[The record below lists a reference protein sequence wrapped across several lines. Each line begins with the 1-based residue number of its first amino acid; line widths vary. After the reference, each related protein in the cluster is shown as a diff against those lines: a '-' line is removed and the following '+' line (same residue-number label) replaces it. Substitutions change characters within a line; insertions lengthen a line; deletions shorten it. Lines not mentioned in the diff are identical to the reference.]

1 MSGVAA
7 VVGPGFAL
15 PAAGPGLATLV
26 DAAVALGAGPVDL
39 ATAAVAQS
47 GSLTERALTN
57 AVRVLAF
64 AVLAAGVAAAVAL
77 LYRWYVRERVPG
89 ELPALFG
96 LSAVAVVLNTNQALG
111 EVIAP
116 DGSGDPLDQAGVLF
130 HVVTFLVA
138 LAATRAGADA
148 GDRVGSDVAVATG
161 ERAVE
166 TEVSRVVQAVGRVIS
181 VELPEEVDDI
191 VGYDPVPAETKEKL
205 AGKTFVFPRRLTVE
219 ELRDRLVTR
228 LKADYAVGHVDVE
241 LADDGTVEYLA
252 VGSRAAGIGPT
263 LPPETA
269 AVAVKADPAFAASA
283 GDLVQV
289 WRTDPFERV
298 VTAELRGTVD
308 DVATLAIDAADTRK
322 LDAEAGYK
330 LVTLPVETRPDREFA
345 SVLRAADET
354 MAAVTVA
361 AGSDLAGQ
369 PVGALDVT
377 VVAVRPESGPVEP
390 LPGRDRAL
398 AAGDAVYVVAAPEAI
413 RKVEAAARPRDGPA
427 PAGPAATGAALSPDE
442 QVDPGRTVGEASTGD
457 GPDGAGTPSEAA
469 PAGSDAGAD
478 GETPPA
484 ESAADPLADADAP
497 GIEALEADERDGQ
510 SNGDPSGEETGAVD
524 ETTAVDDAGS
534 EDAGPGPDDGPDEPP
549 AEPTREDLADL
560 PGTDVDEL
568 TGADEAVGD
577 VPDSSADDAD
587 SDDERDAPGDEDG
600 TGDADEAVGD
610 DWEPL
615 AEPSPDEPPDDATG
629 SDDGEGV
636 TGPDGD
642 GEPDG
647 DDGEDSGGS
656 DDSDW
661 TVALDQRRE
670 DDE

>member
-1 MSGVAA
+1 MSGLAA
-7 VVGPGFAL
+7 VVGLGSAPAVGAAL
-15 PAAGPGLATLV
+15 AALV
-26 DAAVALGAGPVDL
+26 DGALAPDAGAAADLAAAAVG
-39 ATAAVAQS
+39 QS
-47 GSLTERALTN
+47 GSLTDRALTN
-57 AVRVLAF
+57 AVQVVAY

-130 HVVTFLVA
+130 HVVAFLVA

-148 GDRVGSDVAVATG
+148 GDRIGSDVAVATG

-166 TEVSRVVQAVGRVIS
+166 TEVSRVVQAVGRVIT

-191 VGYDPVPAETKEKL
+191 VGYDPVPAETKENL
-205 AGKTFVFPRRLTVE
+205 AGRTFVFPRRLTVG

-228 LKADYAVGHVDVE
+228 LKADYAVGHVDLE
-241 LADDGTVEYLA
+241 LADDGSVEYLA

-269 AVAVKADPAFAASA
+269 AVAVKADPALAASA

-298 VTAELRGTVD
+298 LTAELRGTVD

-322 LDAEAGYK
+322 LDAEGEYK

-390 LPGRDRAL
+390 LPGRDRTL
-398 AAGDAVYVVAAPEAI
+398 AAGDAVYLVAAPEAI
-413 RKVEAAARPRDGPA
+413 RKVEAAAGPRDGAA
-427 PAGPAATGAALSPDE
+427 PEGPAATGPALSPDE
-442 QVDPGRTVGEASTGD
+442 QVDAGRTVGAASTDD
-457 GPDGAGTPSEAA
+457 GTDDTGTPPEAA
-469 PAGSDAGAD
+469 PSESDTGAD

-484 ESAADPLADADAP
+484 GSAADPLADADAP
-497 GIEALEADERDGQ
+497 GIETLETDEPDGQ
-510 SNGDPSGEETGAVD
+510 SNGAPPGD
-524 ETTAVDDAGS
+524 EPPAVDDAGS
-534 EDAGPGPDDGPDEPP
+534 VDAGPGADDGPDEPP
-549 AEPTREDLADL
+549 VDPTREELADL

-568 TGADEAVGD
+568 TGADETVGD
-577 VPDSSADDAD
+577 VPAPSADGPD
-587 SDDERDAPGDEDG
+587 SDDERDALGDEDAI
-600 TGDADEAVGD
+600 GDADDAVGD
-610 DWEPL
+610 DWETI
-615 AEPSPDEPPDDATG
+615 AEPDTDEASDDEDATG
-629 SDDGEGV
+629 SADAAEETDGEVG
-636 TGPDGD
+636 GAD
-642 GEPDG
+642 GESDDG
-647 DDGEDSGGS
+647 DDTDGS
-656 DDSDW
+656 SDSDW

>member
-1 MSGVAA
+1 MSGLAGVAA
-7 VVGPGFAL
+7 T
-15 PAAGPGLATLV
+15 GLADGV
-26 DAAVALGAGPVDL
+26 GAV
-39 ATAAVAQS
+39 VAQS
-47 GSLTERALTN
+47 GSLTERALVG
-57 AVRVLAF
+57 AARVLG
-64 AVLAAGVAAAVAL
+64 VSVVAAGVAAAVAL
-77 LYRWYVRERVPG
+77 VYRWYVRERAPG
-89 ELPALFG
+89 SLTALFG
-96 LSAVAVVLNTNQALG
+96 LSAVVPLVGANQLLREVMNPDAGGVPFDEVAVLSNIAVV
-111 EVIAP
+111 
-116 DGSGDPLDQAGVLF
+116 
-130 HVVTFLVA
+130 LVA
-138 LAATRAGADA
+138 LAATRLGTDV
-148 GDRVGSDVAVATG
+148 GDRLGSDVAVATG

-166 TEVSRVVQAVGRVIS
+166 TEVSRVVQAVGRVIT

-191 VGYDPVPAETKEKL
+191 VGYDPVPAETKEQL

-228 LKADYAVGHVDVE
+228 LKADYAVGHVDIE
-241 LADDGTVEYLA
+241 LAADGTVEYLA

-269 AVAVKADPAFAASA
+269 AVAVKADPALAASA

-298 VTAELRGTVD
+298 LTAELRGTVD

-322 LDAEAGYK
+322 LDAEEGYK

-361 AGSDLAGQ
+361 AGSDLVDQ

-413 RKVEAAARPRDGPA
+413 RKVEAAAGPRDGAA
-427 PAGPAATGAALSPDE
+427 PEGPAATGAALSPDE
-442 QVDPGRTVGEASTGD
+442 QVDPGRTVGGESTGD
-457 GPDGAGTPSEAA
+457 GADDAEAPSGAA
-469 PAGSDAGAD
+469 PSGSDAGAG

-497 GIEALEADERDGQ
+497 GIEALEADRTE
-510 SNGDPSGEETGAVD
+510 SANGDPTADEAAAVD
-524 ETTAVDDAGS
+524 ETAAVDGAES
-534 EDAGPGPDDGPDEPP
+534 VDAGPGTDGTPDEPP

-568 TGADEAVGD
+568 TGADEATGD
-577 VPDSSADDAD
+577 ASDSSAADAD
-587 SDDERDAPGDEDG
+587 PGDDRD
-600 TGDADEAVGD
+600 TSADTDEAVGD
-610 DWEPL
+610 DWETL
-615 AEPSPDEPPDDATG
+615 AEPNSG
-629 SDDGEGV
+629 G
-636 TGPDGD
+636 GP
-642 GEPDG
+642 
-647 DDGEDSGGS
+647 DDGEDATGPDPGEDVTESDDTVEETDGEADGS
-656 DDSDW
+656 DTDSDGREDADSDDGDDTDGSSDW
-661 TVALDQRRE
+661 TVAVDQRRG